1 MVNHNKRYMAKVV
14 HGTIDHTPGGLKKK
28 DIKKIKTTSG
38 QTHYVSK
45 KRSKNA
51 TKNFKD
57 WHKAVKKA
65 KKNLGIPVDEFVLL
79 KKSSALYK
87 EAARIYYD

>member
-1 MVNHNKRYMAKVV
+1 MAKVI

-28 DIKKIKTTSG
+28 DIKKIKTKTG
-38 QTHYVSK
+38 QIRYVSK
-45 KRSKNA
+45 ERSKNA
-51 TKNFKD
+51 TNNFKE